1 MHALMNSRADLG
13 FGVLLAGQPR
23 DLSRL
28 RGQVFPVS
36 TVRLRA
42 RPAVPA
48 AQVRRDLRRPRHRSR
63 RHLVGSTQL
72 LAGIQPPA
80 LAAQPFATEEMG
92 ASELHANTGATET
105 TDRLEIEALGGI
117 AVAQARP
124 QARLDPQRPVGA
136 AGVCHRREPME
147 RIRRA
152 LGLSAAESG
161 HDQLTEAPV
170 GVDQRRGLGRL
181 AGERVRGA
189 ERVEGERKLR
199 EGAGLAGE
207 LQVSSRQ
214 PPTSGRPTDLLRPSS
229 GALARLRRS
238 RRDER

>member
-1 MHALMNSRADLG
+1 M
-13 FGVLLAGQPR
+13 
-23 DLSRL
+23 RL
-28 RGQVFPVS
+28 RGAPRGSQ
-36 TVRLRA
+36 RLKCGAICEGRGTD
-42 RPAVPA
+42 P
-48 AQVRRDLRRPRHRSR
+48 R

-72 LAGIQPPA
+72 RAGIQPPA
-80 LAAQPFATEEMG
+80 LAAQPFVTEEMG

-124 QARLDPQRPVGA
+124 RARLDPQRPVGA

-152 LGLSAAESG
+152 LGLPAAESG

-170 GVDQRRGLGRL
+170 GVDQRRGFGRL

-189 ERVEGERKLR
+189 ECVEGERKLR

-207 LQVSSRQ
+207 LQASRVAAL
-214 PPTSGRPTDLLRPSS
+214 PHVDRAGGGRR
-229 GALARLRRS
+229 LARDNYTARARGT
-238 RRDER
+238 RAAR

>member
-28 RGQVFPVS
+28 RGQVFPGFHG
-36 TVRLRA
+36 A
-42 RPAVPA
+42 FAGA
-48 AQVRRDLRRPRHRSR
+48 PRGSQQLKCGAICEGRGTDRSR

-124 QARLDPQRPVGA
+124 RARLDPQRPVGA

-170 GVDQRRGLGRL
+170 GSISDAASAGSPANVYAALRCRGRTE
-181 AGERVRGA
+181 A
-189 ERVEGERKLR
+189 
-199 EGAGLAGE
+199 
-207 LQVSSRQ
+207 
-214 PPTSGRPTDLLRPSS
+214 P
-229 GALARLRRS
+229 
-238 RRDER
+238 